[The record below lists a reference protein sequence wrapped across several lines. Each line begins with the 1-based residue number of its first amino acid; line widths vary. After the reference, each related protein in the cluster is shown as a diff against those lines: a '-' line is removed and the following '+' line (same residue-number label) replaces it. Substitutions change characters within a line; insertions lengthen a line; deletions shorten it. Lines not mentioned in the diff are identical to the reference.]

1 MIDLVAIGHVTF
13 DETLSGVRPGGSA
26 YYAALTAHR
35 LGLSVGLLTSV
46 ASDYPLDIFPKGLQ
60 VTTVASPNTTRYRLG
75 KSKGVRALTLLSRAA
90 DLEAE
95 HLPAA
100 WRGAPLAVLSPVAGE
115 VDPALAGAFEDAAV
129 AVLPQGWMRKRGRGG
144 LMGFQPWEDA
154 DAVLPQ
160 TQVLVLSEE
169 DLPGGEAAAV
179 AWLQQVPLGAIT
191 RGRRGATLYVNGD
204 PYHVEAD
211 AASEVDE
218 TGAGDVFATTLL
230 VEYQRRGDPWEA
242 AAAAACGGAASV
254 EGEGPAAVLDR
265 AGLDARLA
273 AYLRRWGGS

>member
-1 MIDLVAIGHVTF
+1 M
-13 DETLSGVRPGGSA
+13 
-26 YYAALTAHR
+26 
-35 LGLSVGLLTSV
+35 
-46 ASDYPLDIFPKGLQ
+46 
-60 VTTVASPNTTRYRLG
+60 
-75 KSKGVRALTLLSRAA
+75 
-90 DLEAE
+90 
-95 HLPAA
+95 
-100 WRGAPLAVLSPVAGE
+100 LSPVAGE

-154 DAVLPQ
+154 AGVLPQ
-160 TQVLVLSEE
+160 TQLLVLSEE
-169 DLPGGEAAAV
+169 DLPGGEEAAV

-211 AASEVDE
+211 GATEVDE

-242 AAAAACGGAASV
+242 AAAAACAGAAAV

-265 AGLDARLA
+265 AALDARLA
-273 AYLRRWGGS
+273 TYLRRWGG